1 MTRTRQ
7 TVIAAAVVLTSAAC
21 AELNS
26 PSSQVASSLA
36 AAFTAVPVGFENLTS
51 SYAGSGDGGAVMW
64 LPGPRGIGLAGG
76 ALMGGGLGEAFVGA
90 IGFGGHGHPG
100 HRGPFGGFSCN
111 GTFSSA
117 SGRVV
122 CDSVVRGG
130 LTTKVSIRFTTAA
143 GAVQQA
149 FDTLTTNTVNVQ
161 TSVTGSTTFE
171 RDSSR
176 EHEGRGGR
184 GHGPEFHQG
193 RIAGDTTTI
202 LTATTTVNH
211 ASDRTVS
218 GLAQGSTQRTVNG
231 ASLGQEST
239 TGTSTR
245 GSFTASRTTA
255 DTTRGLTIPVSD
267 TGKTFPTA
275 GTVIRVMQ
283 ASVTFAGSTASTSS
297 RREVIIYDGT
307 STAKVVITKDG
318 VTQTCTLPL
327 PRGRLA
333 CSQ

>member
-1 MTRTRQ
+1 MTRTYQ
-7 TVIAAAVVLTSAAC
+7 KLIAAAVVLTSAAC
-21 AELNS
+21 AELNT
-26 PSSQVASSLA
+26 PSNEASSSLA

-51 SYAGSGDGGAVMW
+51 SYAGSSEGGPTMW
-64 LPGPRGIGLAGG
+64 LPGPRGIGLGGG
-76 ALMGGGLGEAFVGA
+76 ALMGGGLGEAFVGG
-90 IGFGGHGHPG
+90 IGFGGRGRGWGG
-100 HRGPFGGFSCN
+100 HRGPFGGISCN
-111 GTFSSA
+111 GTFLTA

-122 CDSVVRGG
+122 CDSVVRNGI
-130 LTTKVSIRFTTAA
+130 TTTVSIRYTTTS

-161 TSVTGSTTFE
+161 TTVTGTTTFE
-171 RDSSR
+171 RDST
-176 EHEGRGGR
+176 R
-184 GHGPEFHQG
+184 GHNGHDRGPNHHEG

-202 LTATTTVNH
+202 LTATTSVNH

-231 ASLGQEST
+231 ASLGKENT
-239 TGTSTR
+239 TGISSR
-245 GSFTASRTTA
+245 GNFTAARTTA
-255 DTTRGLTIPVSD
+255 DTTRGLIIPVSD

-283 ASVTFAGSTASTSS
+283 ATITFAGSAAVTSA
-297 RREVIIYDGT
+297 RREVITYDGT

-318 VTQTCTLPL
+318 VTQNCTLPL
-327 PRGRLA
+327 PRGRLT